1 MTSESLRNDNLN
13 LQDINFNTIHSIKYK
28 ISVLKY
34 YEDFICVFNSI
45 QLFYNLLTTKN
56 RICIFIINSL
66 LRDLKTFFKLRD

>member
-34 YEDFICVFNSI
+34 YEDFICVFNAI